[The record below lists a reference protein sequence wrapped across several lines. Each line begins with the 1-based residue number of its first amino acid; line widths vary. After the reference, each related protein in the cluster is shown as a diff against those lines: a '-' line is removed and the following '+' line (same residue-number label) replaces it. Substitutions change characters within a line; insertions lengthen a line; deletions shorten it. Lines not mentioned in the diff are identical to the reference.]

1 LHFLHVKEHPFSVAH
16 AENFHG
22 GGSFSGI
29 WWSFVFGVHY
39 L

>member
-1 LHFLHVKEHPFSVAH
+1 MYKNFLLIPAMYNAVAY

-29 WWSFVFGVHY
+29 W
-39 L
+39 